1 MEYTD
6 YAKHNNEPVEG
17 FILQGPVSD
26 RDALDLVMSNPQP
39 SIDLANKMVA
49 EGRAQDV
56 MPGDMVPAVIV
67 APISAYRFL
76 SLGTKGYVHT
86 RY

>member
-1 MEYTD
+1 MEYTN
-6 YAKHNNEPVEG
+6 YSKHNNEPVDG

-26 RDALDLVMSNPQP
+26 RDALHLVMSNPQP

-49 EGRAQDV
+49 EGRENDV
-56 MPGDMVPAVIV
+56 MPGDMVPAVLF

-76 SLGTKGYVHT
+76 SLATKG
-86 RY
+86 